1 MAVRKAVPSDVDHW
15 RQQSR
20 ETASLCDEQGQT
32 VTEYGAVLAILVIA
46 LTGVVFALQDEIA
59 AFIDKV
65 ATAVAGILP

>member
-15 RQQSR
+15 RLEPR

-59 AFIDKV
+59 SFIDKV